1 MLLESLSKMI
11 QVGVADVLDC
21 KGVNNEG
28 KHDRAPLVLPEARG
42 GGCFVVVKFGKAFT
56 EEVVC

>member
-1 MLLESLSKMI
+1 MLESLSKMI

-21 KGVNNEG
+21 KVINNEG
-28 KHDRAPLVLPEARG
+28 KHDGAPLVSPETWG

>member
-11 QVGVADVLDC
+11 QVGATDVLDC
-21 KGVNNEG
+21 KVINNEG
-28 KHDRAPLVLPEARG
+28 KHDGVPLVLPEALG
-42 GGCFVVVKFGKAFT
+42 GGCFVVVEFGKAFM

>member
-1 MLLESLSKMI
+1 MLESPSKVV

-21 KGVNNEG
+21 EVVNNEG
-28 KHDRAPLVLPEARG
+28 KHDGAPLVLPEASG
-42 GGCFVVVKFGKAFT
+42 GGCFVVVKFGKAFM

>member
-1 MLLESLSKMI
+1 MLESLSKVI

-21 KGVNNEG
+21 KVVNNEG
-28 KHDRAPLVLPEARG
+28 KHDGAPLVSLEACG
-42 GGCFVVVKFGKAFT
+42 GGCFVVVKLGKAFA

>member
-21 KGVNNEG
+21 KVVNNKG
-28 KHDRAPLVLPEARG
+28 KHDRAPHVSPEAWG
-42 GGCFVVVKFGKAFT
+42 GGCFIVVKFGKAFT
-56 EEVVC
+56 E